1 MRVFFKFYYIFHS
14 ILGNKYAGYSEN
26 KHPTGTQLAHLFLLS
41 IIYVSFISLGLPDGV
56 MGVAWPAVR
65 LDMGQPLAAV
75 GIFTIVG
82 TICAAVS
89 SYFAGAIVK
98 RVGTGAVV
106 AASCLMTALALVGYG
121 FAPSFVW
128 LVALSIPMGIGAGA
142 VDTSLNH
149 FVAAHYSSRHMNWL
163 HGFWGVGATLGP
175 LIMSWSVTTPTG
187 WTMGTHTI
195 GLLQL
200 GLALAL
206 FLTLS
211 LWAREKATH
220 AEDASAQSDQ
230 NVIIAI
236 KPHNPL
242 ATWLAPT
249 CFLFYVSA
257 EMGTGLWAASILAT
271 DRGMPLAQAGVWVS
285 VYFGS
290 ITAGRFAVGLVANKL
305 GNRKLVQ
312 LGIGVAALGAALFAA
327 HSWVGD
333 ASLAGL
339 VLMGLGCAPIFPSLM
354 HETARRF
361 ADDVARTVIS
371 RQMIFAYIGVSVV
384 PAAFGLLATWAGLGA
399 IMPMVVVMLL
409 GLLAVTT
416 WLDRLT

>member
-1 MRVFFKFYYIFHS
+1 M
-14 ILGNKYAGYSEN
+14 
-26 KHPTGTQLAHLFLLS
+26 
-41 IIYVSFISLGLPDGV
+41 SFISLGLPDGV

-65 LDMGQPLAAV
+65 VDMGQPLAAV
-75 GIFTIVG
+75 GVFTLVG
-82 TICAAVS
+82 TVCAAVS

-121 FAPSFVW
+121 YAPSFAW

-149 FVAAHYSSRHMNWL
+149 FVASHYSSRHMNWL

-175 LIMSWSVTTPTG
+175 LIMSWAVANPAG
-187 WTMGTHTI
+187 WTLGTRTI
-195 GLLQL
+195 GLMQ
-200 GLALAL
+200 LALAVAL
-206 FLTLS
+206 FLTLA

-220 AEDASAQSDQ
+220 TEAANAESATTLF
-230 NVIIAI
+230 
-236 KPHNPL
+236 KPLNPQAL
-242 ATWLAPT
+242 WLAPT
-249 CFLFYVSA
+249 CFLLYVSA
-257 EMGTGLWAASILAT
+257 EMGTGLLAASILAT
-271 DRGMPLAQAGVWVS
+271 DRSMPLAQAGVWVS
-285 VYFGS
+285 VYFGA
-290 ITAGRFAVGLVANKL
+290 ITVGRFAVGLVANWL

-312 LGIGVAALGAALFAA
+312 LGICVAALGAALFAA
-327 HSWVGD
+327 HGWVGD

-361 ADDVARTVIS
+361 PEDVARKVIS
-371 RQMIFAYIGVSVV
+371 RQMIFAYIGIAVI
-384 PAAFGLLATWAGLGA
+384 PAAFGVLATWAGLA
-399 IMPMVVVMLL
+399 VIMPVVVAL
-409 GLLAVTT
+409 LLAMLVVTT

>member
-1 MRVFFKFYYIFHS
+1 
-14 ILGNKYAGYSEN
+14 
-26 KHPTGTQLAHLFLLS
+26 LAHLLLLG

-65 LDMGQPLAAV
+65 VDMGQPLAAV
-75 GIFTIVG
+75 GVFTLVG
-82 TICAAVS
+82 TVCAAVS

-98 RVGTGAVV
+98 RVGTGVVV
-106 AASCLMTALALVGYG
+106 AASCLMTALALVGYAY
-121 FAPSFVW
+121 APSFAW

-175 LIMSWSVTTPTG
+175 LIMSWSVATPAG
-187 WTMGTHTI
+187 WTLGTRTI
-195 GLLQL
+195 GLMQL
-200 GLALAL
+200 TLAVAL

-220 AEDASAQSDQ
+220 AEDTSAKS
-230 NVIIAI
+230 AAATF
-236 KPHNPL
+236 KLHNPL

-249 CFLFYVSA
+249 CFLLYVSA
-257 EMGTGLWAASILAT
+257 EMGTGLWAASILTT
-271 DRGMPLAQAGVWVS
+271 DRGMPLAQAAVWVA
-285 VYFGS
+285 VYFGA
-290 ITAGRFAVGLVANKL
+290 ITVGRFAVGLVANWL

-327 HSWVGD
+327 HGWIGA

-361 ADDVARTVIS
+361 PDDIARKVIS
-371 RQMIFAYIGVSVV
+371 RQMIFAYIGIAII
-384 PAAFGLLATWAGLGA
+384 PAAFGVLATWAGLRV
-399 IMPMVVVMLL
+399 IMPVVLAL
-409 GLLAVTT
+409 LLAMLVVTT

>member
-1 MRVFFKFYYIFHS
+1 
-14 ILGNKYAGYSEN
+14 
-26 KHPTGTQLAHLFLLS
+26 LAHLLLLG

-65 LDMGQPLAAV
+65 VDMGQPLAAV
-75 GIFTIVG
+75 GVFTLVG
-82 TICAAVS
+82 TVCAAVS

-98 RVGTGAVV
+98 RVGTGVVV
-106 AASCLMTALALVGYG
+106 AASCLVTALALVGYG
-121 FAPSFVW
+121 FAPSFMW

-175 LIMSWSVTTPTG
+175 LIMSWAVANPAG
-187 WTMGTHTI
+187 WTLGTRTI
-195 GLLQL
+195 GLMQ
-200 GLALAL
+200 LALAVAL
-206 FLTLS
+206 FLTLA

-220 AEDASAQSDQ
+220 AEDASTQS
-230 NVIIAI
+230 AATLF
-236 KPHNPL
+236 KPLNPT
-242 ATWLAPT
+242 AMWLAPT
-249 CFLFYVSA
+249 CFLLYVSA

-271 DRGMPLAQAGVWVS
+271 DRGMPLAQAGVWVA
-285 VYFGS
+285 VYFGA
-290 ITAGRFAVGLVANKL
+290 ITVGRFAVGLIANWL

-312 LGIGVAALGAALFAA
+312 LGICVAALGATLFAA
-327 HSWVGD
+327 HGWVGD

-361 ADDVARTVIS
+361 PEDVARKVIS
-371 RQMIFAYIGVSVV
+371 RQMIFAYIGIAVI
-384 PAAFGLLATWAGLGA
+384 PAAFGVLATWAGLA
-399 IMPMVVVMLL
+399 VIMPVVVALLLVML
-409 GLLAVTT
+409 VMTT
-416 WLDRLT
+416 SLDHLT

>member
-1 MRVFFKFYYIFHS
+1 M
-14 ILGNKYAGYSEN
+14 
-26 KHPTGTQLAHLFLLS
+26 
-41 IIYVSFISLGLPDGV
+41 SFISLGLPDGV

-65 LDMGQPLAAV
+65 VDMGQPLAAV
-75 GIFTIVG
+75 GVFTLVG
-82 TICAAVS
+82 TVCAAVS
-89 SYFAGAIVK
+89 SYFAGVIVR

-121 FAPSFVW
+121 YAPSFAW

-175 LIMSWSVTTPTG
+175 LIMSWAVANPAG
-187 WTMGTHTI
+187 WTLGTRTI
-195 GLLQL
+195 GLMQ
-200 GLALAL
+200 LALAVAL
-206 FLTLS
+206 FLTLA
-211 LWAREKATH
+211 LWAREKAKH
-220 AEDASAQSDQ
+220 AEDVSAES
-230 NVIIAI
+230 ATLLF
-236 KPHNPL
+236 KPLNPQ
-242 ATWLAPT
+242 AMWLAPT
-249 CFLFYVSA
+249 CFLLYVSA

-285 VYFGS
+285 VYFGA
-290 ITAGRFAVGLVANKL
+290 ITVGRFAVGLVANWL

-312 LGIGVAALGAALFAA
+312 LGICVAALGAALFAA
-327 HSWVGD
+327 HGWVGD

-361 ADDVARTVIS
+361 PEDVARKVIS
-371 RQMIFAYIGVSVV
+371 RQMIFAYIGIAVI
-384 PAAFGLLATWAGLGA
+384 PAAFGVLATWAGLA
-399 IMPMVVVMLL
+399 VIMPVVVAL
-409 GLLAVTT
+409 LLAMLVVTT

>member
-1 MRVFFKFYYIFHS
+1 
-14 ILGNKYAGYSEN
+14 
-26 KHPTGTQLAHLFLLS
+26 
-41 IIYVSFISLGLPDGV
+41 VSFISLGLPDGV

-65 LDMGQPLAAV
+65 VDMGQPLAAV
-75 GIFTIVG
+75 GVFTLVG
-82 TICAAVS
+82 TVCAAVS

-106 AASCLMTALALVGYG
+106 AASCLVTALALVGYG
-121 FAPSFVW
+121 YAPSFAW

-175 LIMSWSVTTPTG
+175 LIMSWAVANPAG
-187 WTMGTHTI
+187 WTLGTRTI
-195 GLLQL
+195 GLMQ
-200 GLALAL
+200 LALAVAL
-206 FLTLS
+206 FLTLA

-220 AEDASAQSDQ
+220 TEDANAESATPLF
-230 NVIIAI
+230 
-236 KPHNPL
+236 KPLHPQAL
-242 ATWLAPT
+242 WLAPT
-249 CFLFYVSA
+249 CFFLYVSA

-271 DRGMPLAQAGVWVS
+271 DRSMPLAQAGVWVS
-285 VYFGS
+285 VYFGA
-290 ITAGRFAVGLVANKL
+290 ITVGRFAVGLVANWL

-312 LGIGVAALGAALFAA
+312 LGICVAALGAALFAA
-327 HSWVGD
+327 HGWVGD

-361 ADDVARTVIS
+361 PEDVARKVIS
-371 RQMIFAYIGVSVV
+371 RQMIFAYIGIAVI
-384 PAAFGLLATWAGLGA
+384 PAAFGVLATWAGLA
-399 IMPMVVVMLL
+399 VIMPVVVAL
-409 GLLAVTT
+409 LLAMLVVTT

>member
-1 MRVFFKFYYIFHS
+1 
-14 ILGNKYAGYSEN
+14 
-26 KHPTGTQLAHLFLLS
+26 LAHLLLLG

-65 LDMGQPLAAV
+65 VDMGQPLAAV
-75 GIFTIVG
+75 GVFTLVG
-82 TICAAVS
+82 TVCAAVS

-98 RVGTGAVV
+98 RVGTGVVV
-106 AASCLMTALALVGYG
+106 AASCLVTALALVGYG
-121 FAPSFVW
+121 FAPSFMW

-175 LIMSWSVTTPTG
+175 LIMSWAVANPAG
-187 WTMGTHTI
+187 WTLGTRTI
-195 GLLQL
+195 GLMQL
-200 GLALAL
+200 VLAVAL
-206 FLTLS
+206 FLTLA

-220 AEDASAQSDQ
+220 AEDASTQS
-230 NVIIAI
+230 AATLF
-236 KPHNPL
+236 KPLNPT
-242 ATWLAPT
+242 AMWLAPT
-249 CFLFYVSA
+249 CFLLYVSA

-271 DRGMPLAQAGVWVS
+271 DRGMPLAQAGVWVA
-285 VYFGS
+285 VYFGA
-290 ITAGRFAVGLVANKL
+290 ITVGRFAVGLIANWL

-312 LGIGVAALGAALFAA
+312 LGICVAALGATLFAA
-327 HSWVGD
+327 HGWVGD

-361 ADDVARTVIS
+361 PEDVARKVIS
-371 RQMIFAYIGVSVV
+371 RQMIFAYIGIAVI
-384 PAAFGLLATWAGLGA
+384 PAAFGVLATWAGLA
-399 IMPMVVVMLL
+399 VIMPVVVALLLVMLV
-409 GLLAVTT
+409 VTT
-416 WLDRLT
+416 SLDHLT

>member
-1 MRVFFKFYYIFHS
+1 M
-14 ILGNKYAGYSEN
+14 
-26 KHPTGTQLAHLFLLS
+26 AHLLLLG

-65 LDMGQPLAAV
+65 VDMGQPLAAV

-98 RVGTGAVV
+98 RVGTGVVV

-121 FAPSFVW
+121 FAPSFMW

-187 WTMGTHTI
+187 WTLGTRTI
-195 GLLQL
+195 GLMQ
-200 GLALAL
+200 LALAVTL
-206 FLTLS
+206 FLTLA

-220 AEDASAQSDQ
+220 AEDASAQS
-230 NVIIAI
+230 AATLF
-236 KPHNPL
+236 KPLNPT
-242 ATWLAPT
+242 AMWLAPT
-249 CFLFYVSA
+249 CFLLYVSA

-271 DRGMPLAQAGVWVS
+271 DRGMPLAQAGVWVA
-285 VYFGS
+285 VYFGA
-290 ITAGRFAVGLVANKL
+290 ITVGRFAVGLIANWL

-312 LGIGVAALGAALFAA
+312 LGIIVATLGAALFAA
-327 HSWVGD
+327 HGWHSWLD
-333 ASLAGL
+333 NASLAGL

-361 ADDVARTVIS
+361 PDDIARTVIS
-371 RQMIFAYIGVSVV
+371 RQMIFAYIGIAVI
-384 PAAFGLLATWAGLGA
+384 PAAFGLLATWAGLGV
-399 IMPMVVVMLL
+399 IMPVVVAL
-409 GLLAVTT
+409 LLAMLVVTT

>member
-1 MRVFFKFYYIFHS
+1 
-14 ILGNKYAGYSEN
+14 
-26 KHPTGTQLAHLFLLS
+26 LAHLFLLG

-65 LDMGQPLAAV
+65 VDMGQPLAAV
-75 GIFTIVG
+75 GIFTLVG
-82 TICAAVS
+82 TVCAAGS

-98 RVGTGAVV
+98 RVGTGVVV
-106 AASCLMTALALVGYG
+106 AASCLMTALALVGYAY
-121 FAPSFVW
+121 APSFAW

-187 WTMGTHTI
+187 WTLGTRTI

-200 GLALAL
+200 GLAVAL

-220 AEDASAQSDQ
+220 AEDASAHSDK
-230 NVIIAI
+230 NVTNAF
-236 KPHNPL
+236 KPHHPL

-271 DRGMPLAQAGVWVS
+271 GRGMPLAQAGVWVS
-285 VYFGS
+285 VYFGA

-327 HSWVGD
+327 HALVGD

-339 VLMGLGCAPIFPSLM
+339 ILMGLGCAPIFPSLM
-354 HETARRF
+354 HETAKRF
-361 ADDVARTVIS
+361 PEDVARKVIS
-371 RQMIFAYIGVSVV
+371 RQMMFAYTGVSVI

-399 IMPMVVVMLL
+399 IMPMVVITFLALL
-409 GLLAVTT
+409 VVTT
-416 WLDRLT
+416 WLDKLT

>member
-1 MRVFFKFYYIFHS
+1 
-14 ILGNKYAGYSEN
+14 
-26 KHPTGTQLAHLFLLS
+26 LAHLLLLG

-65 LDMGQPLAAV
+65 VDMGQPLAAV
-75 GIFTIVG
+75 GVFTLVG
-82 TICAAVS
+82 TVCAAVS

-121 FAPSFVW
+121 YAPSFAW

-149 FVAAHYSSRHMNWL
+149 FVASHYSSRHMNWL

-175 LIMSWSVTTPTG
+175 LIMSWAVANPAG
-187 WTMGTHTI
+187 WTLGTRTI
-195 GLLQL
+195 GLMQ
-200 GLALAL
+200 LALAVAL
-206 FLTLS
+206 FLTLA
-211 LWAREKATH
+211 LWAREKATDTADAN
-220 AEDASAQSDQ
+220 AESA
-230 NVIIAI
+230 ATLF
-236 KPHNPL
+236 KPLNPQTL
-242 ATWLAPT
+242 WLAPT
-249 CFLFYVSA
+249 CFLLYVSA

-285 VYFGS
+285 VYFGA
-290 ITAGRFAVGLVANKL
+290 ITVGRFAVGLVANWL

-312 LGIGVAALGAALFAA
+312 LGICVAALGAALFAA
-327 HSWVGD
+327 HGWVGD

-361 ADDVARTVIS
+361 PEDVARKVIS
-371 RQMIFAYIGVSVV
+371 RQMIFAYIGIAVI
-384 PAAFGLLATWAGLGA
+384 PAAFGVLATWAGLA
-399 IMPMVVVMLL
+399 VIMPVVVAL
-409 GLLAVTT
+409 LLAMLVVTT

>member
-1 MRVFFKFYYIFHS
+1 M
-14 ILGNKYAGYSEN
+14 
-26 KHPTGTQLAHLFLLS
+26 AHLFLLG

-65 LDMGQPLAAV
+65 VDMGQPLAAV
-75 GIFTIVG
+75 GVFTLVG
-82 TICAAVS
+82 TVCAAVS

-121 FAPSFVW
+121 FAPSFMW

-175 LIMSWSVTTPTG
+175 LIMSWAVANPVG
-187 WTMGTHTI
+187 WTLGTRTI
-195 GLLQL
+195 GLMQ
-200 GLALAL
+200 LALAVAL
-206 FLTLS
+206 FLTLA

-220 AEDASAQSDQ
+220 AEDASAQSAATQ
-230 NVIIAI
+230 FKTLNTT
-236 KPHNPL
+236 

-249 CFLFYVSA
+249 CFLLYVSA

-271 DRGMPLAQAGVWVS
+271 DRGMPLAQAGVWVA
-285 VYFGS
+285 VYFGA
-290 ITAGRFAVGLVANKL
+290 ITVGRFAVGLVANWL

-312 LGIGVAALGAALFAA
+312 LGIVVAALGAALFAS
-327 HSWVGD
+327 HSWVGNWAGN

-361 ADDVARTVIS
+361 PDDVARTVIS
-371 RQMIFAYIGVSVV
+371 RQMIFSYIGIAVI
-384 PAAFGLLATWAGLGA
+384 PAAFGLLATWAGLGV
-399 IMPMVVVMLL
+399 IMPVVVAL
-409 GLLAVTT
+409 LLAMLVVTT
-416 WLDRLT
+416 WLDLLT

>member
-1 MRVFFKFYYIFHS
+1 MTHLLL
-14 ILGNKYAGYSEN
+14 LG
-26 KHPTGTQLAHLFLLS
+26 

-65 LDMGQPLAAV
+65 VDMGQPLAAV
-75 GIFTIVG
+75 GIFTLMG
-82 TICAAVS
+82 TVCAAVS

-98 RVGTGAVV
+98 RVGTGGVV
-106 AASCLMTALALVGYG
+106 AVSCLMTGLALVGYG
-121 FAPSFVW
+121 YVPSFAW

-187 WTMGTHTI
+187 WTLGTRTI
-195 GLLQL
+195 GLMQ
-200 GLALAL
+200 LALAAVL
-206 FLTLS
+206 FLTLF
-211 LWAREKATH
+211 LWARETSKHVDDSTTGNGKGKAT
-220 AEDASAQSDQ
+220 STF
-230 NVIIAI
+230 
-236 KPHNPL
+236 KPLQPL
-242 ATWLAPT
+242 STWLAPT
-249 CFLFYVSA
+249 CFLLYVSA

-271 DRGMPLAQAGVWVS
+271 DRGMPLAQAGIWVS
-285 VYFGS
+285 VYFGA
-290 ITAGRFAVGLVANKL
+290 ITIGRFAVGLIANWL

-312 LGIGVAALGAALFAA
+312 LGICVAALGAGLFAA
-327 HSWVGD
+327 HGWLGD

-361 ADDVARTVIS
+361 PDEVASTVIS
-371 RQMIFAYIGVSVV
+371 RQMIFAYAGVAIV
-384 PAAFGLLATWAGLGA
+384 PASFGVLATWAGLS
-399 IMPMVVVMLL
+399 IVMPVVVVLLVMLL
-409 GLLAVTT
+409 VVTT